1 MTLDETTPRSLRRGL
16 GLRVTVVLFL
26 TLWLTFSLFPILWV
40 AIMSLRLPVDA
51 LSPSITDV
59 LLGPATAA
67 ARGGFSWQAL
77 ALALALGLT
86 AIWLAPRAR
95 RAAIAIGLL
104 AVATLLFSPGGTPLL
119 GLTFEHYAAVW
130 IGDAFYE
137 NLANSALVTAGVV
150 TISLTVGSLAGYA
163 LSRMS
168 SRLALGVLIVA
179 LVLRALPH
187 SVIVAGYLPLFVNS
201 REILSPLLGAA
212 APTLYGQPLAVII
225 VLVAINQPF
234 TIWMMQSFFRSVPI
248 ELDEAAL
255 VDGCTR
261 FQAFRL
267 VIVPVMWPGVLTA
280 GIFSFLLAYNDY
292 LVCALLLDAQNQT
305 MVPTITQFFNR
316 ETTSTD
322 QMRAIA
328 AAMSITLPLIVLV
341 LAFQR
346 RLVEGLTAGAVKG

>member
-1 MTLDETTPRSLRRGL
+1 MTVDDATPRSLRRGAT
-16 GLRVTVVLFL
+16 LRATVVVFML
-26 TLWLTFSLFPILWV
+26 LWLTFALFPILWV

-51 LSPSITDV
+51 LSPTIWDV
-59 LLGPATAA
+59 LLGPQTAE
-67 ARGGFSWQAL
+67 ARGGPSWLTL
-77 ALALALGLT
+77 ALAGALGL
-86 AIWLAPRAR
+86 AALWLAPRVRMGAV
-95 RAAIAIGLL
+95 ALGLL
-104 AVATLLFSPGGTPLL
+104 AVAVLFFGAGGTPVL
-119 GLTFEHYAAVW
+119 GLTFEHYGAVW

-137 NLANSALVTAGVV
+137 NLANSAVVTAGVV

-168 SRLALGVLIVA
+168 GRLALSVLIVA

-187 SVIVAGYLPLFVNS
+187 SVIVAGYLPLFVDS
-201 REILSPLLGAA
+201 RALLEPFLGDA
-212 APTLYGQPLAVII
+212 APTLYGQPLAVIV

-234 TIWMMQSFFRSVPI
+234 TIWMMQSFFRGVPI

-255 VDGCTR
+255 IDGCTP
-261 FQAFRL
+261 FQVFRYI
-267 VIVPVMWPGVLTA
+267 IVPVMWPGVLTA
-280 GIFSFLLAYNDY
+280 GVFSFLLAYNDY

-305 MVPTITQFFNR
+305 MVPAITQYFNR

-328 AAMSITLPLIVLV
+328 AAVSITLPLIVLV

-346 RLVEGLTAGAVKG
+346 RLVDGLTAGAVKG